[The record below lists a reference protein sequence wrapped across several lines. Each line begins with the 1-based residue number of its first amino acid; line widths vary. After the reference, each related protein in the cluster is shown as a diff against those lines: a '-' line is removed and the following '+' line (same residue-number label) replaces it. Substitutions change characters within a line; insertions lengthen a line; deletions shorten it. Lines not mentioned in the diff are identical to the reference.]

1 MAVRQL
7 RAVDAGFAESAPLRL
22 VFGGE
27 MSAPPGAVYR
37 ALAEETEAWPRWFTP
52 ATAAR
57 QTPGGHEIR
66 LRMGGK
72 FTETIRVAEPDVRYA
87 YRVDTSN
94 MPGPLAGLEDWRLT
108 PAGTGTRV
116 SWTFAADGSKPF
128 LLFLRAFRPGMAR
141 AFTVSLRRL
150 DRRLGASPAG

>member
-7 RAVDAGFAESAPLRL
+7 RSVDAGFAESAPLRL
-22 VFGGE
+22 VFSGE
-27 MSAPPGAVYR
+27 MSTPPGAVYR

-57 QTPGGHEIR
+57 QTP
-66 LRMGGK
+66 
-72 FTETIRVAEPDVRYA
+72 
-87 YRVDTSN
+87 
-94 MPGPLAGLEDWRLT
+94 MPGPPAGPEDWRLT

-128 LLFLRAFRPGMAR
+128 FFYLRAFRPGMAR

-150 DRRLGASPAG
+150 TWATYTGQTPVRRKSSIVPVYGAMSMPCAASQSSE